1 MNVMKNTTAYLAIA
15 ALLAACSAATPT
27 DDLGKKRAELD
38 SLKASHAAT
47 GELIKEAQAWL
58 SANDSSLQRALT
70 SVTVHDLAL
79 GAFAHEVQVH
89 GTVKADQN
97 ALLHTTLGG
106 TVRAILVRPGMNV
119 RKGQRIV
126 DIDTDALSKQI
137 DQLEANL
144 TLANEVY
151 ERQSKLWEQKIGSEI
166 QYLQARSSKESLD
179 ASIAALREQ
188 WNSAQIMAPFDGVVD
203 EIFPNVGDMANPL
216 MPVARVVAL
225 GRASIECDVAEA
237 YLNSVKGGDP
247 VTVRLSGTADEFTAT
262 VEHVGQFVNPNNRT
276 FKVSL
281 KAPDGVKLR
290 PNQLASVSIRDLAQE
305 GAIVLPSR
313 MVMENSKGQSY
324 VFVLDEDNGTGVA
337 HKRFVKPL
345 MTYQG
350 NVMVARDSTGG
361 LQGNER
367 LIDEGSRLI
376 VDQQRVSVRKGA

>member
-1 MNVMKNTTAYLAIA
+1 MTH
-15 ALLAACSAATPT
+15 
-27 DDLGKKRAELD
+27 
-38 SLKASHAAT
+38 ASSPVGHR
-47 GELIKEAQAWL
+47 LWH
-58 SANDSSLQRALT
+58 
-70 SVTVHDLAL
+70 V
-79 GAFAHEVQVH
+79 GA
-89 GTVKADQN
+89 
-97 ALLHTTLGG
+97 
-106 TVRAILVRPGMNV
+106 
-119 RKGQRIV
+119 

-144 TLANEVY
+144 KLANEVY
-151 ERQSKLWEQKIGSEI
+151 ERQSKLWGQKIGSEI
-166 QYLQARSSKESLD
+166 QYLQARSNKEALD
-179 ASIAALREQ
+179 ASIAGLREQ

-203 EIFPNVGDMANPL
+203 EIFPNVGDMANPM

-237 YLNSVKGGDP
+237 YLNSVKSGDP
-247 VTVRLSGTADEFTAT
+247 VNVRLSGTADAFTAT
-262 VEHVGQFVNPNNRT
+262 VEHVGQYVNPNNRT

-281 KAPDGVKLR
+281 KAPDGVRLR
-290 PNQLASVSIRDLAQE
+290 PNQLASVSIRDMAQE

-313 MVMENSKGQSY
+313 MVMENSKGESY

-367 LIDEGSRLI
+367 LIDEGARLI